1 MDKLFDPPPAGG
13 PGGVK
18 VPVFFRAVMAVLAG
32 AVIGL
37 AAANVYLFVQI
48 DRLATD
54 QARSREATLA
64 EIAKLREASA
74 ATVEANRRNL
84 ETMREELVE
93 TWRQQ
98 SARAVAAARTA
109 RSEALNRADQV
120 AKTLAEEQQR
130 QQRQQRQ
137 VASEISEVKQA
148 ASETA
153 AKIGEVSTRVGA
165 VRSEVA
171 ATRSELEKTISELK
185 RVRGDMGVMSGL
197 VATNSKEVAAL
208 KALGE
213 RNYVEFNLKRE
224 KQFQKI
230 GDIAVKLNKTDP
242 RKNQFTIELVVQDK
256 KIEKKDRSINE
267 PLQFYAAQGRKPYE
281 VVVNEVKKDLIVG
294 YLATPKGSP

>member
-1 MDKLFDPPPAGG
+1 MDKLFEPPPAGG

-37 AAANVYLFVQI
+37 AAANVYLFMEVN
-48 DRLATD
+48 RLATD
-54 QARSREATLA
+54 QTRSREATLA

-74 ATVEANRRNL
+74 AAVEANRRNL

-93 TWRQQ
+93 TGRQQ
-98 SARAVAAARTA
+98 NAKAVAAARSA

-120 AKTLAEEQQR
+120 AKTLGEE

-148 ASETA
+148 TSETA
-153 AKIGEVSTRVGA
+153 AKIGEVSTHVGV

-171 ATRSELEKTISELK
+171 ATRSELEKTISDLK

-197 VATNSKEVAAL
+197 IATNSKELAAL

-213 RNYVEFNLKRE
+213 RTYIEFNIKRG

-256 KIEKKDRSINE
+256 KIEKKDRNINE
-267 PLQFYAAQGRKPYE
+267 PLQFYVAQGRPPYE
-281 VVVNEVKKDLIVG
+281 LVVNEVKKDLIVG
-294 YLATPKGSP
+294 YLATPKSSP

>member
-1 MDKLFDPPPAGG
+1 MEKLFEPPPAGG
-13 PGGVK
+13 AGGVK

-37 AAANVYLFVQI
+37 AAANVYLFMQVN
-48 DRLATD
+48 RLATD
-54 QARSREATLA
+54 QTRSREATLA

-74 ATVEANRRNL
+74 AAVEANRRNL

-93 TWRQQ
+93 TGRQQ
-98 SARAVAAARTA
+98 NSKAVAAARSA
-109 RSEALNRADQV
+109 RSEALNRTDQV
-120 AKTLAEEQQR
+120 AKTLTEE

-148 ASETA
+148 TSETA
-153 AKIGEVSTRVGA
+153 AKIGEVSTHVGV

-171 ATRSELEKTISELK
+171 ATRSELEKTISDLK

-197 VATNSKEVAAL
+197 IATNSKELAAL

-213 RNYVEFNLKRE
+213 RTYIEFKMKRE

-256 KIEKKDRSINE
+256 KIEKKDRNINE
-267 PLQFYAAQGRKPYE
+267 PLQFYVAQGRPPYE

-294 YLATPKGSP
+294 YLATPKSSP

>member
-1 MDKLFDPPPAGG
+1 
-13 PGGVK
+13 
-18 VPVFFRAVMAVLAG
+18 VL
-32 AVIGL
+32 GL
-37 AAANVYLFVQI
+37 AAANVCLFVQI

-197 VATNSKEVAAL
+197 VATNSKELAAL

>member
-1 MDKLFDPPPAGG
+1 MDKLFEPPPEGG
-13 PGGVK
+13 PGAVK
-18 VPVFFRAVMAVLAG
+18 VSVFFRAVMALLAG

-37 AAANVYLFVQI
+37 AAANVYLFMQVN
-48 DRLATD
+48 RLATD
-54 QARSREATLA
+54 QTRSREATLA

-74 ATVEANRRNL
+74 AAVEANRRNL

-93 TWRQQ
+93 TGRQQ
-98 SARAVAAARTA
+98 NSKAVAAARSA

-120 AKTLAEEQQR
+120 AKTLTEE

-148 ASETA
+148 TSETA
-153 AKIGEVSTRVGA
+153 AKIGEVSTHVGV

-171 ATRSELEKTISELK
+171 ATRSELEKTISDLK
-185 RVRGDMGVMSGL
+185 RVRGDMGVISGL
-197 VATNSKEVAAL
+197 IATNSNELAAL

-213 RNYVEFNLKRE
+213 RNYLEFNIKRG

-256 KIEKKDRSINE
+256 KIEKKDRNINE
-267 PLQFYAAQGRKPYE
+267 PLQFYVAQGRPPYE

>member
-1 MDKLFDPPPAGG
+1 MDKLFEPPPAGG

-37 AAANVYLFVQI
+37 AAANVYLFVQVN
-48 DRLATD
+48 RLATD
-54 QARSREATLA
+54 QTRSREATLA

-74 ATVEANRRNL
+74 AAVEANRRNL

-93 TWRQQ
+93 TGRQQ
-98 SARAVAAARTA
+98 NAKAVAAARSA

-120 AKTLAEEQQR
+120 AKTLGEE

-148 ASETA
+148 TSETA
-153 AKIGEVSTRVGA
+153 AKIGEVSTHVGV

-171 ATRSELEKTISELK
+171 ATRSELEKTISDLK

-197 VATNSKEVAAL
+197 IATNSKELAAL

-213 RNYVEFNLKRE
+213 RTYIEFNIKRG

-256 KIEKKDRSINE
+256 KIEKKDRNINE
-267 PLQFYAAQGRKPYE
+267 PLQFYVAQGRPPYE
-281 VVVNEVKKDLIVG
+281 LVVNEVKKDLIVG
-294 YLATPKGSP
+294 YLATPKSSP